1 MNTLL
6 SLVGQALHI
15 ALMLVAAPV
24 LVGAVAWFEA
34 RLQGHP
40 GPPVLQPWRDM
51 TRALRRMPVLAEG
64 TSWLMHAA
72 PGARLAVLAVAAAL
86 VPGFTRDMALAPAAD
101 LLVIAGLLALAR
113 ALSVLAA
120 MDEGGAAAG
129 HEAAA
134 MFSRATL
141 SAPALLLVIF
151 ALGLA
156 AGDTGL
162 ASILGMATED
172 APGWLL
178 AALPLGLAL
187 VLVVAADGTGGA
199 TAEMSGRHEAL
210 AAAGDALR
218 LTVWL
223 ALIAVLFLPPFLPP
237 FLPAHLPLGRV
248 DAAAAVGNWLIFL
261 PAWLGK
267 MALLAFGVAGA
278 RTLSLWPP
286 ARRVPSVLALA
297 TLLAVLGVV
306 LLFAG
311 QRQP

>member
-6 SLVGQALHI
+6 SLVAQALHI

-34 RLQGHP
+34 RMQGRP

-64 TSWLMHAA
+64 TSWLMHGA

-101 LLVIAGLLALAR
+101 LFVIVGLLALAR

-141 SAPALLLVIF
+141 AAPALMLVIF
-151 ALGLA
+151 ALGLTT
-156 AGDTGL
+156 GDTGL
-162 ASILGMATED
+162 SAILGMVAED
-172 APGWLL
+172 APGWIL

-187 VLVVAADGTGGA
+187 VLVVAADGTAGA
-199 TAEMSGRHEAL
+199 TTEMSGRHEAL
-210 AAAGDALR
+210 ATAGDALR

-223 ALIAVLFLPPFLPP
+223 ALIAVLFLPPFLP
-237 FLPAHLPLGRV
+237 LGDV
-248 DAAAAVGNWLIFL
+248 GAAEAVGNWLMFL

-286 ARRVPSVLALA
+286 ARRVAGVLALA
-297 TLLAVLGVV
+297 TLLAVLGVM